1 MINNK
6 KKMLPQLVW
15 LALCV
20 LPGLSQADETVTAT
34 NEIRLATSLDLE
46 GQSKGLGTGMLSG
59 LEAAFKDKQVGNKSI
74 KLLSENDNYSPPK
87 TIEAVNKL
95 LSQDVFAFVGNVGT
109 PTAAV
114 SLPILAEKKI
124 PAIGFFTGAD
134 LLRSNQE
141 GVINYRASYSQEV
154 KKVVE
159 EALKNGY
166 GPASICAYV
175 QDDAFGLSGL
185 KGLKE
190 ALVGQQGVAYIADA
204 VDKILQQTGED
215 AQHNGIGPVGV
226 YKRNSLAVR
235 EAYDSLKSWEAKQG
249 RSCKFI
255 LTVGAYESV
264 SRFITYSQGKKESW
278 VYSAVSFTGADNLL
292 KQLAEFGVK
301 DRVFMTQVVPALESD
316 LPIVNDARTALG
328 EDFGYV
334 SLEGYIVGRMLLKAM
349 EDVNTAGKEVTRDN
363 VVAALRGQKFDLG
376 GLPFDFTDDNQG
388 SDLVIMTALAD
399 KKWAPVD
406 SATWKGWYK

>member
-20 LPGLSQADETVTAT
+20 LPSLSQADETVTAT

-134 LLRSNQE
+134 LLRGKQE

-154 KKVVE
+154 KTVVS
-159 EALKNGY
+159 EAFKNGY

-175 QDDAFGLSGL
+175 QDDSYGLSGL
-185 KGLKE
+185 KGLKD
-190 ALVGQQGVAYIADA
+190 ALVGQQGVAYISEAL
-204 VDKILQQTGED
+204 DKIFQQTGDD
-215 AQHNGIGPVGV
+215 AKRNGIGPVGV
-226 YKRNSLAVR
+226 YQRNSLAVR
-235 EAYDSLKSWEAKQG
+235 EAYDSLKSWESKQG
-249 RSCKFI
+249 RACKFI
-255 LTVGAYESV
+255 LTVGTYESV
-264 SRFITYSQGKKESW
+264 ARFITYAQGKKESW
-278 VYSAVSFTGADNLL
+278 VFSAVSFTGADNLRN
-292 KQLAEFGVK
+292 QLTEFGVK

-328 EDFGYV
+328 ENFGYV

-376 GLPFDFTDDNQG
+376 GLPLDFTDDNQG